1 MKNTIEA
8 LYRHQK
14 MSREDARTSLLSIGR
29 GETNPGQIAAFISI
43 FNTRPLTQAE
53 VQGFR
58 DAMLE
63 LAVPL
68 DLEGRETIDVVG
80 TGGDGKNTFNVS
92 TLSCVVIA
100 GAGYLVSKH
109 GSYGVSSSV
118 GSSDV
123 LIALGYKF
131 TNERDKLLYQLDNA
145 GICFLHA
152 PLFHPA
158 MKEVVPIR
166 QDLKMRTFFNW
177 LGPLLNPARPKFSV
191 MGTFGSEV
199 SRLYDYVM
207 QEEEGR
213 EYMIIHSRDGYDEIS
228 LTGGGTQLR
237 SREGQRLLFPQDFGL
252 PQLMPAGLHG
262 GETKDEGAA
271 IFRSVLENNCTDA
284 QKAVVCANAGLG
296 IKLMNPGKSLKECV
310 AEARESIES
319 GRGMNVLK
327 QLLTKE

>member
-1 MKNTIEA
+1 MKATIES
-8 LYRHQK
+8 LYRREAL
-14 MSREDARTSLLSIGR
+14 SREDARQTLLRIGR
-29 GETNPGQIAAFISI
+29 GEINPAQIAAFISI
-43 FNTRPLTQAE
+43 FNMRPITMDEL
-53 VQGFR
+53 QGFR

-80 TGGDGKNTFNVS
+80 TGGDGKNTFNIS

-100 GAGYLVSKH
+100 GAGYQVSKH
-109 GSYGVSSSV
+109 GSYGVSSAV

-123 LIALGYKF
+123 LIALGYEF
-131 TNERDKLLYQLDNA
+131 TNDGDKLRRQLDEA

-166 QDLKMRTFFNW
+166 RELKMKTFFNW
-177 LGPLLNPARPKFSV
+177 LGPLLNPAKPKFSV
-191 MGTFGSEV
+191 MGTYGSEI

-207 QEEEGR
+207 QEETGR
-213 EYMIIHSRDGYDEIS
+213 EYAIVHSRDGYDEVS
-228 LTGGGTQLR
+228 LTGGGTQVR
-237 SREGQRLLFPQDFGL
+237 SREGQQLLYPQHFGL

-262 GETKDEGAA
+262 GETKDEGAK
-271 IFRSVLENNCTDA
+271 IFLDILDNNCSVA
-284 QKAVVCANAGLG
+284 QKAVVCANSALA
-296 IKLMNPGKSLKECV
+296 IRLMGPDKSLEECA

-319 GRGMNVLK
+319 SKAREVLNK
-327 QLLTKE
+327 LLR

>member
-1 MKNTIEA
+1 
-8 LYRHQK
+8 
-14 MSREDARTSLLSIGR
+14 MSRAEATNILLSIGR
-29 GETNPGQIAAFISI
+29 GEVNAAQIAAFVSI
-43 FNTRPLTQAE
+43 FNMRPITMAE
-53 VQGFR
+53 LQGFR

-123 LIALGYKF
+123 LIELGYNF
-131 TNERDKLLYQLDNA
+131 TNDSDQLRRQLDEA

-166 QDLKMRTFFNW
+166 RDLKMKTFFNW
-177 LGPLLNPARPKFSV
+177 LGPLLNPARPKYSV
-191 MGTFGSEV
+191 LGTYGPEI

-207 QEEEGR
+207 QEESDR
-213 EYMIIHSRDGYDEIS
+213 EYAIIHGRDGYDEIS
-228 LTGGGTQLR
+228 LTGGGTRIR
-237 SREGQRLLFPQDFGL
+237 SRNGQQLLYPQDFGL
-252 PQLMPAGLHG
+252 PQLMAAGLHG
-262 GETKDEGAA
+262 GETKAEGAK
-271 IFRSVLENNCTDA
+271 IFVDILDNHCTDA
-284 QKAVVCANAGLG
+284 QKAVVCANAGLA
-296 IKLMNPGKSLKECV
+296 IQLMRPEQSLIDCV
-310 AEARESIES
+310 AEARESIE
-319 GRGMNVLK
+319 GGAAREVLRK
-327 QLLTKE
+327 ILG